1 MGTDD
6 GGERTGGVGMRRLVA
21 AAVVVAV
28 LALLAIPVWRE
39 NERRYAALRMTGCFG
54 DSAASPLG
62 ASQACTGSR
71 RLCRDVPPL
80 IDWRGYCD

>member
-1 MGTDD
+1 MDTGNGD
-6 GGERTGGVGMRRLVA
+6 ERVDRVWLRRLAA
-21 AAVVVAV
+21 AAVVAAV
-28 LALLAIPVWRE
+28 LTLLAVPVWRE
-39 NERRYAALRMTGCFG
+39 NERRYDALRMTGCFG
-54 DSAASPLG
+54 DSRASPLG

>member
-1 MGTDD
+1 MD
-6 GGERTGGVGMRRLVA
+6 TGGRNESAERVWGRRLVA

-28 LALLAIPVWRE
+28 LTLLAIPVWRE

>member
-1 MGTDD
+1 VDTDD
-6 GGERTGGVGMRRLVA
+6 EGERTGGVGMRRLVA

-39 NERRYAALRMTGCFG
+39 NERRYEALRMTGCFG
-54 DSAASPLG
+54 DSATSALG
-62 ASQACTGSR
+62 ASQPCTGSR

>member
-1 MGTDD
+1 MDTGDRD
-6 GGERTGGVGMRRLVA
+6 ERTDGVWIRRLVA

-39 NERRYAALRMTGCFG
+39 NERRYDALRITGCFG

-80 IDWRGYCD
+80 IDWRGFCD